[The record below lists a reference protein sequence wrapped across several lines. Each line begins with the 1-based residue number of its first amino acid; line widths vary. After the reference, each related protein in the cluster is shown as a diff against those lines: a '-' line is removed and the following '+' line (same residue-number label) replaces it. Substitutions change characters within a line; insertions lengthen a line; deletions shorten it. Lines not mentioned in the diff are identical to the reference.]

1 MSEPARLGLP
11 CLALMSPD
19 LVPADPGGFALR
31 FVGPL
36 PLWAGLL
43 IAAVAAALAWRFYL
57 REARHLSRGYRWGL
71 PALRSLAFVL
81 GLLLLCAPVL
91 VHTRVEGELGRVR
104 ILVDGSE
111 SMTQFDR
118 HLPEARKVRL
128 AEALG
133 RLPAGTADQFEQ
145 TPDDERPTDDRT
157 ADAAAAVVD
166 ALPRWRRADLL
177 LAEGSHAILPALR
190 ERHAVSVRTL
200 AGADL
205 RPRDLLGAANE
216 EEEEEGGTPAAPT
229 FAPFTDL
236 AAPLADGAGVTRGD
250 AVANDGR
257 RRAVVV
263 LLTDGRHNA
272 GPSPTAA
279 ARVLGD
285 AGVAVFPVTF
295 GAEEPAADL
304 AAVAVSAPDLVFKTD
319 RVRGELTIRD
329 TAPPGARFT
338 AQIVAPGSGGA
349 GGEEVLW
356 REEFA
361 ATGAG
366 DRRVSFEFSIETLVD
381 SLGESAV
388 SPAGVRNA
396 FWESAGVDQSVLPL
410 DLEVRLSP
418 LPGEV
423 DAENN
428 ARPLRLAAN
437 LAPRKAL
444 LLDGRPRWET
454 RYLRNALA
462 RDPRWEVTTVVVPSD
477 TPALP
482 RGDGSEPDAA
492 GEGVF
497 PDTRAGLLD
506 FDLIVYGELPPAL
519 LTAEEQGWL
528 REFVEVRGGGL
539 IFIDGRRDA
548 LAELPSP
555 TLTDLLPVTRG
566 EPLPRPTDSLRPTPA
581 GAASGAL
588 RLEADDEANA
598 ALWAKLKPPMSLIAA
613 EPLPGAE
620 VLLEAEADDG
630 VHPAIVTRPF
640 GAGRVA
646 YLAFDE
652 TWRWRYRAADLYHQ
666 RLWNQLT
673 GFVMP
678 RPYAVRD
685 ELLALDAGPVRYAP
699 GDSATLRAELKRPDG
714 TPATGTTVDAVL
726 TRDGRAVGTVP
737 LTEDP
742 AVPGRY
748 RGATGPLE
756 PGEHVVSIRA
766 AGFAADAL
774 RATAGFT
781 VEPPAT
787 LESAETAADPVL
799 LAAMAEASGGAL
811 LREEEIGR
819 LPELLAPLSDGRVI
833 ESETPLW
840 QSWWWFG
847 AALIPL
853 TLEWL
858 LRKRAGL
865 L

>member
-1 MSEPARLGLP
+1 MNDAE
-11 CLALMSPD
+11 MMTET
-19 LVPADPGGFALR
+19 PGGFALR

-43 IAAVAAALAWRFYL
+43 IAAIAAALAWRFYL

-71 PALRSLAFVL
+71 PALRSLAFAL

-133 RLPAGTADQFEQ
+133 RLPAGAADRFDPGSPQNGA
-145 TPDDERPTDDRT
+145 DDGRPTDDRT

-177 LAEGSHAILPALR
+177 LAEGTNAILPALR

-205 RPRDLLGAANE
+205 RPRDLLGAG
-216 EEEEEGGTPAAPT
+216 EEEEEGTPAGPV

-250 AVANDGR
+250 AVANAGR
-257 RRAVVV
+257 RRAAVV

-272 GPSPTAA
+272 GPSPTEA
-279 ARVLGD
+279 ARALGD
-285 AGVAVFPVTF
+285 AGVAVFPVMF

-338 AQIVAPGSGGA
+338 AQIVAPGTGGA
-349 GGEEVLW
+349 GGDEVLW

-366 DRRVSFEFSIETLVD
+366 DRRVPFEFSIETLAD
-381 SLGESAV
+381 SLGESGG
-388 SPAGVRNA
+388 SFGRVRNA
-396 FWESAGVDQSVLPL
+396 FGESARVGRSVLPL

-462 RDPRWEVTTVVVPSD
+462 RDPRWEVTTVIVPADSP
-477 TPALP
+477 TLP
-482 RGDGSEPDAA
+482 RGDGSDPGAA

-506 FDLIVYGELPPAL
+506 YDLIVYGELPPVL

-539 IFIDGRRDA
+539 IFVDGRRGA
-548 LAELPSP
+548 LADLPSP
-555 TLTDLLPVTRG
+555 TLTDLLPVRRG
-566 EPLPRPTDSLRPTPA
+566 EPLPRPTDALRPTPA
-581 GAASGAL
+581 GAATGAL
-588 RLEADDEANA
+588 RLEADDETNA

-630 VHPAIVTRPF
+630 VHPAIVARPF
-640 GAGRVA
+640 GAGRAA

-666 RLWNQLT
+666 RLWNQLA

-714 TPATGTTVDAVL
+714 TPATGTAVDAVL
-726 TRDGRAVGTVP
+726 TRDGRIVGTVP
-737 LTEDP
+737 LTEVP
-742 AVPGRY
+742 GAPGRY

-756 PGEHVVSIRA
+756 PGEHAVSIRA

-787 LESAETAADPVL
+787 LESAETAANPAL

-819 LPELLAPLSDGRVI
+819 LPDLLAPLSDGRVL
-833 ESETPLW
+833 ETETPLW